1 MAPPNP
7 SSFAIDLSIPAFQS
21 KFPTKNRVLP
31 EFFSKKDDVGTY
43 RLGFVGIP
51 NRDVAVP
58 QLARLNL
65 LSESFNYDKTKP
77 SSPHG
82 APILGTVSQGDT
94 EFSQMG
100 GFQIEGLSPSKMAKV
115 CEVLS
120 SLDIKV
126 YSRRKNR
133 IATDI

>member
-1 MAPPNP
+1 M
-7 SSFAIDLSIPAFQS
+7 S
-21 KFPTKNRVLP
+21 
-31 EFFSKKDDVGTY
+31 
-43 RLGFVGIP
+43 
-51 NRDVAVP
+51 

-65 LSESFNYDKTKP
+65 LSESFKFDKTNP

-82 APILGTVSQGDT
+82 APILGAVSQGDL
-94 EFSQMG
+94 EFSQMS

-115 CEVLS
+115 CVLS

-133 IATDI
+133 IAIAN

>member
-1 MAPPNP
+1 M
-7 SSFAIDLSIPAFQS
+7 S
-21 KFPTKNRVLP
+21 
-31 EFFSKKDDVGTY
+31 
-43 RLGFVGIP
+43 
-51 NRDVAVP
+51 

-65 LSESFNYDKTKP
+65 LSESFKYDKTNH

-82 APILGTVSQGDT
+82 APILGAVSQGDS
-94 EFSQMG
+94 EFSQMS

-120 SLDIKV
+120 TLDIKV

-133 IATDI
+133 IATGN

>member
-1 MAPPNP
+1 MAGMNMM
-7 SSFAIDLSIPAFQS
+7 
-21 KFPTKNRVLP
+21 
-31 EFFSKKDDVGTY
+31 
-43 RLGFVGIP
+43 
-51 NRDVAVP
+51 
-58 QLARLNL
+58 
-65 LSESFNYDKTKP
+65 SESFIYDKTNS

-82 APILGTVSQGDT
+82 APILGAVSKGDSD
-94 EFSQMG
+94 FSQMN

-133 IATDI
+133 IAIGN